1 MNLLRALTALCWVSF
16 RRLLWS
22 SGTLMI
28 LLPLALTVG
37 ELAILGKRYALDE
50 NFGKAFVNFSKE
62 FVIPQF
68 SLLVIPLC
76 ALTYATTS
84 IGGDRED
91 RTLLFLLV
99 RPLPRPLIVL
109 AKVLATLPLV
119 LGLAVSVFYVDC
131 RFAGAAGAA
140 AFETYLPA
148 VLAMSV
154 SYVAAFHLFA
164 VVFRHAT
171 VLALIYSIF
180 MEFFLS
186 NIPGMVQKFAV
197 NFYGR
202 SMIFDYGNS
211 VLQQRG
217 ESRVLEPFDPRV
229 FTPVSAETALW
240 SLAGIAASTLLLAM
254 FVFQRKEYRD
264 LT

>member
-1 MNLLRALTALCWVSF
+1 MSLLRACIALTWVSF

-22 SGTLMI
+22 AGSLMI
-28 LLPLALTVG
+28 LLPIGLTIA
-37 ELAILGKRYALDE
+37 ELAILGGRYADNA
-50 NFGKAFVNFSKE
+50 NFGKAFADFSYE
-62 FVIPQF
+62 FVILQF
-68 SLLVIPLC
+68 LLLVIPLC

-99 RPLPRPLIVL
+99 RPLPRPCILIC
-109 AKVLATLPLV
+109 KVLATLPLV
-119 LGLAVSVFYVDC
+119 LGLIVAAFYVDC
-131 RFAGAAGAA
+131 QLAGAAGRA
-140 AFETYLPA
+140 AFDAYLPA
-148 VLAMSV
+148 VLLMSV

-164 VVFRHAT
+164 VGFRHAT

-186 NIPGMVQKFAV
+186 NIPGMVQRFAV

-202 SMIFDYGNS
+202 SMIYDYGTAY
-211 VLQQRG
+211 LQARG
-217 ESRVLEPFDPRV
+217 DSHVVEPKDTRI

-240 SLAGIAASTLLLAM
+240 SLCAITVCALLLATW
-254 FVFQRKEYRD
+254 VFQRREYRD

>member
-1 MNLLRALTALCWVSF
+1 MSLLRACTALSWVSF

-22 SGTLMI
+22 AGSLMI
-28 LLPLALTVG
+28 LLPIGLTIA
-37 ELAILGKRYALDE
+37 ELWILGNRYSDDA
-50 NFGKAFVNFSKE
+50 NFGRAFERFSQE
-62 FVIPQF
+62 FVILQF
-68 SLLVIPLC
+68 LLLVVPLC

-99 RPLPRPLIVL
+99 RPVPRPCILA

-119 LGLAVSVFYVDC
+119 MGLIVAAFYVCC
-131 RFAGAAGAA
+131 RLAGEVGQA
-140 AFETYLPA
+140 AFEAYLPA
-148 VLAMSV
+148 VLLMSV
-154 SYVAAFHLFA
+154 SYVGAFHLFA
-164 VVFRHAT
+164 VWFRHST

-186 NIPGMVQKFAV
+186 NIPGMVQRFAV

-202 SMIFDYGNS
+202 SMVYEYGTAL
-211 VLQQRG
+211 LQARG
-217 ESRVLEPFDPRV
+217 DSHVVEPLDPRI
-229 FTPVSAETALW
+229 FNPVSAETAVW
-240 SLAGIAASTLLLAM
+240 SLTAIGIGSLLVAAG
-254 FVFQRKEYRD
+254 VFQRREYRD

>member
-1 MNLLRALTALCWVSF
+1 MNLLRACSALCWVSF

-28 LLPLALTVG
+28 LLPLGLTIA
-37 ELAILGKRYALDE
+37 ELSILGHRYALDK
-50 NFGKAFVNFSKE
+50 NFGRAFEQFSKE
-62 FVIPQF
+62 FVIFQF

-99 RPLPRPLIVL
+99 RPVPRPMIVL
-109 AKVLATLPLV
+109 AKIFATLPLV
-119 LGLAVSVFYVDC
+119 LGLIVGVFYVDC
-131 RFAGAAGAA
+131 RLAGAAGAA
-140 AFETYLPA
+140 AFHAYLPA
-148 VLAMSV
+148 VLAMSI

-164 VVFRHAT
+164 VLFRHAT

-186 NIPGMVQKFAV
+186 NIPGMVQRFAV

-202 SMIFDYGNS
+202 SMIYDYGTS
-211 VLQQRG
+211 LLQVRG
-217 ESRVLEPFDPRV
+217 ESRVVEPLDPRV
-229 FTPVSAETALW
+229 FSAVSAPTALW
-240 SLAGIAASTLLLAM
+240 ALLGISVTAIVLAM
-254 FVFQRKEYRD
+254 VVFQRKEYRD

>member
-1 MNLLRALTALCWVSF
+1 MNLLRACSALCWVSF

-28 LLPLALTVG
+28 LLPLGLTVA
-37 ELAILGKRYALDE
+37 ELLILGHRYSE
-50 NFGKAFVNFSKE
+50 NRNFDRAFELFSRE
-62 FVIPQF
+62 FVIFQF

-99 RPLPRPLIVL
+99 RPLPRPCIVL
-109 AKVLATLPLV
+109 AKIAATLPLV
-119 LGLAVSVFYVDC
+119 LGLTVAVFYIDC
-131 RFAGAAGAA
+131 RLAGAAGQA
-140 AFETYLPA
+140 AFEAYLPA
-148 VLAMSV
+148 VLMMSV

-164 VVFRHAT
+164 VWFRHAT

-186 NIPGMVQKFAV
+186 NIPGMAQRFAV

-202 SMIFDYGNS
+202 SMIYEYGTAL
-211 VLQQRG
+211 LQARG
-217 ESRVLEPFDPRV
+217 SGRVIEPLDPRV
-229 FTPVSAETALW
+229 FTPVSAPTALW
-240 SLAGIAASTLLLAM
+240 AMLGITLTATILAM
-254 FVFQRKEYRD
+254 IVFQRKEYRD

>member
-1 MNLLRALTALCWVSF
+1 MNVVRASIALVWVSF

-22 SGTLMI
+22 AGSLMI
-28 LLPLALTVG
+28 LLPIGLTIA
-37 ELAILGKRYALDE
+37 ELWILGDRYADDE
-50 NFGKAFVNFSKE
+50 NFGRAFERFSHE
-62 FVIPQF
+62 FVILQF
-68 SLLVIPLC
+68 LLLVAPLC

-99 RPLPRPLIVL
+99 RPIPRPCILA
-109 AKVLATLPLV
+109 AKVLATLPLAV
-119 LGLAVSVFYVDC
+119 GLTVAAFYAC
-131 RFAGAAGAA
+131 CQLAGEVGRA
-140 AFETYLPA
+140 AFEAYLPA
-148 VLAMSV
+148 VLLMSV
-154 SYVAAFHLFA
+154 SYVGAFHLFA
-164 VVFRHAT
+164 VWFRHST

-186 NIPGMVQKFAV
+186 NIPGMVQRFAV

-202 SMIFDYGNS
+202 SMIYDYGTAL
-211 VLQQRG
+211 LQARG
-217 ESRVLEPFDPRV
+217 DSHVVEPFDPRV

-240 SLAGIAASTLLLAM
+240 SLTGITIGSLLVAAW
-254 FVFQRKEYRD
+254 VFQRREYRD

>member
-1 MNLLRALTALCWVSF
+1 MSLLRACTALVWVSF

-28 LLPLALTVG
+28 LLPLGLTVA
-37 ELAILGKRYALDE
+37 ELSILGARYADDP
-50 NFGKAFVNFSKE
+50 NFGRAFERFSRE
-62 FVIPQF
+62 FVVFQF

-99 RPLPRPLIVL
+99 RPLPRPCIVL
-109 AKVLATLPLV
+109 AKIAATLPLV
-119 LGLAVSVFYVDC
+119 LGLTVAVFFVDC
-131 RFAGAAGAA
+131 RLAGVAGRA
-140 AFETYLPA
+140 AFDAYLPA
-148 VLAMSV
+148 VLLMSV

-164 VVFRHAT
+164 VWFRHAT

-186 NIPGMVQKFAV
+186 NIPGMVQRLAV

-202 SMIFDYGNS
+202 SMIYDYGTAL
-211 VLQQRG
+211 LQSTG
-217 ESRVLEPFDPRV
+217 SGRVVEPVDPRV
-229 FTPVSAETALW
+229 FTPVSAAGALW
-240 SLAGIAASTLLLAM
+240 AMLGISFAATLLAM
-254 FVFQRKEYRD
+254 IIFQRKEYRD